1 MSFVITLGREYGS
14 GGRYIASEL
23 AKKLNVNF
31 YDGKLL
37 EKVAEKAGFSLDY
50 VQSNDEKKDNYFFG
64 YNMFSSEVM
73 SAAQR
78 VATEQFKVIEHLAQ
92 TESCVIVGR
101 CSNYILRDHN
111 NVVNV
116 FIYAQMKEKIARAVK
131 YYNLKEKKA
140 KEMIEKIDKQR
151 ASYFNFF
158 TNMKWGRRE
167 NYDLCINSSIGIE
180 ECTDLIIQYLKYRF
194 PNENI

>member
-1 MSFVITLGREYGS
+1 
-14 GGRYIASEL
+14 
-23 AKKLNVNF
+23 
-31 YDGKLL
+31 
-37 EKVAEKAGFSLDY
+37 
-50 VQSNDEKKDNYFFG
+50 
-64 YNMFSSEVM
+64 MFSIEVM

-101 CSNYILRDHN
+101 CSNYILRDYN

>member
-1 MSFVITLGREYGS
+1 
-14 GGRYIASEL
+14 
-23 AKKLNVNF
+23 
-31 YDGKLL
+31 
-37 EKVAEKAGFSLDY
+37 
-50 VQSNDEKKDNYFFG
+50 
-64 YNMFSSEVM
+64 MFSSEVM

-140 KEMIEKIDKQR
+140 RKFDKG
-151 ASYFNFF
+151 SYS
-158 TNMKWGRRE
+158 TNTW
-167 NYDLCINSSIGIE
+167 
-180 ECTDLIIQYLKYRF
+180 
-194 PNENI
+194 

>member
-1 MSFVITLGREYGS
+1 ML
-14 GGRYIASEL
+14 
-23 AKKLNVNF
+23 
-31 YDGKLL
+31 
-37 EKVAEKAGFSLDY
+37 EKAGFSLDY

>member
-1 MSFVITLGREYGS
+1 
-14 GGRYIASEL
+14 
-23 AKKLNVNF
+23 
-31 YDGKLL
+31 
-37 EKVAEKAGFSLDY
+37 
-50 VQSNDEKKDNYFFG
+50 
-64 YNMFSSEVM
+64 MFSSEVM

>member
-1 MSFVITLGREYGS
+1 
-14 GGRYIASEL
+14 
-23 AKKLNVNF
+23 
-31 YDGKLL
+31 
-37 EKVAEKAGFSLDY
+37 
-50 VQSNDEKKDNYFFG
+50 
-64 YNMFSSEVM
+64 M

>member
-1 MSFVITLGREYGS
+1 MSFVITIGREYGS
-14 GGRYIASEL
+14 GGRYIANEL

>member
-1 MSFVITLGREYGS
+1 MSFVITIGREYGS
-14 GGRYIASEL
+14 GGCYIASEL

>member
-1 MSFVITLGREYGS
+1 M
-14 GGRYIASEL
+14 
-23 AKKLNVNF
+23 
-31 YDGKLL
+31 

>member
-1 MSFVITLGREYGS
+1 MSFVITIGREYGS

-116 FIYAQMKEKIARAVK
+116 FIYAQMKEKI
-131 YYNLKEKKA
+131 
-140 KEMIEKIDKQR
+140 DKQR